1 VFGPSLNQVTR
12 QPVPSPVA
20 SPGRGRVDARRWRKT
35 TSWDAGCRTR
45 VRLGQNLCQGHRNH
59 NPKKDFLDNVTFGF
73 GIRFF
78 VIAVG
83 ASTPTDNVS
92 LHRTGDPPA
101 GFPGVRAMQR
111 PWPRPTAGS
120 KESGSDTGQKR
131 HHNKYMFSA
140 SVLATK
146 GPGRRR
152 AYAHWTEG
160 DPLPRRRRRS
170 MPDTSATNYF
180 RWTARKATG
189 QEREPLGRE
198 PGACNQGLK

>member
-1 VFGPSLNQVTR
+1 M
-12 QPVPSPVA
+12 
-20 SPGRGRVDARRWRKT
+20 
-35 TSWDAGCRTR
+35 
-45 VRLGQNLCQGHRNH
+45 
-59 NPKKDFLDNVTFGF
+59 
-73 GIRFF
+73 
-78 VIAVG
+78 G

-160 DPLPRRRRRS
+160 DPLPRRRRRP

-189 QEREPLGRE
+189 QARNVART
-198 PGACNQGLK
+198 PGARARSLQPRAKVTQVLFLFWFWFWLLLLLLLLLLLSLSSFLLLLLLLLGLVSVAFGF